1 MKENLNNLEKISEI
15 TLDASM
21 AALRAMRQKQ
31 SVHKQEIQRLR
42 AARNKVTPF
51 TSDIGMMIQAQQTER
66 WKQWCQSEI
75 IRQNTALAALSAE
88 AEELEAAARKHFGR
102 RKTIKKLQT
111 AMQKDQNRRLKQQA
125 SQR

>member
-1 MKENLNNLEKISEI
+1 MNKNLNDLEKISEV
-15 TLDASM
+15 TLDASL
-21 AALRAMRQKQ
+21 AALRDMRRKQ

-51 TSDIGMMIQAQQTER
+51 TSDFSMMIQAQQTER

-88 AEELEAAARKHFGR
+88 AEELEGETRKHFGR
-102 RKTIKKLQT
+102 REAVKKLQA
-111 AMQKDQNRRLKQQA
+111 AMQKEQTCRLKRQALQQ
-125 SQR
+125 